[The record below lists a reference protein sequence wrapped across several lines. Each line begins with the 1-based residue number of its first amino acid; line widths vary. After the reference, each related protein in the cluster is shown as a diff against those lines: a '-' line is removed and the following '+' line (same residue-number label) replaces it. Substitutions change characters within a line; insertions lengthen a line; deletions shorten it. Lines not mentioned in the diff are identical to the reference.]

1 MAIQT
6 RSSAQKSEEP
16 IEDTQNE
23 QPVPNRA
30 TRRAAQKKES
40 KESKAVK
47 TTTKTTS
54 RSSATRSGTQK
65 TLNPKTTHY
74 E

>member
-16 IEDTQNE
+16 VEDTQTE

-40 KESKAVK
+40 KESKVVK
-47 TTTKTTS
+47 TTAKKTS